1 MKKIIS
7 ILFLSLFLSGS
18 AYAKVK
24 TVEKNDD
31 YIILKYSSLLELD
44 VKKHRK
50 LFNKAMMVAADH
62 CNSIGKDAYWFM
74 GFARGD
80 EFVTR
85 GTYLIDI
92 EFKKLKKG
100 QYRII
105 CSKDLQSGL
114 KLFKNRVASYN
125 SELNLNIRP
134 REYLINSIENKK
146 KIPSLK
152 EENKKKAEEKKKKI
166 MDKQESAVKKTDNPA
181 EERNK
186 LLISCLK
193 DNRETSKKLRNTECE
208 AYADGKEV
216 DIGDDSGNPNEFS
229 EMRKKNE
236 NLKKKTNTTF
246 GGPRENAERVAALS
260 FYRIECGHLTSKGK
274 TMLSSQKSNMD
285 QSVYRATQRNLS
297 DLVIVEG
304 IDKTCNMLFG
314 VLKPQSL
321 VQ

>member
-7 ILFLSLFLSGS
+7 ILFLSLLLSGS

-31 YIILKYSSLLELD
+31 YIILKYSSLLELKP
-44 VKKHRK
+44 KKFSK
-50 LFNKAMMVAADH
+50 FFNKAMMFAADH
-62 CNSIGKDAYWFM
+62 CNSIGKDAYWFLA
-74 GFARGD
+74 FAKAD
-80 EFVTR
+80 KIKNMPLVDMEITN
-85 GTYLIDI
+85 
-92 EFKKLKKG
+92 LKKG

-114 KLFKNRVASYN
+114 KLFKNRVAGYN
-125 SELNLNIRP
+125 SELNLNLRP
-134 REYLINSIENKK
+134 KEYLINALENRK
-146 KIPSLK
+146 KIPSLRK
-152 EENKKKAEEKKKKI
+152 ENKKKAEEKKKKI
-166 MDKQESAVKKTDNPA
+166 MDNQESTIKKTDNPA

-321 VQ
+321 VE

>member
-1 MKKIIS
+1 MVLGL
-7 ILFLSLFLSGS
+7 LFGGS
-18 AYAKVK
+18 ASAKVK

-31 YIILKYSSLLELD
+31 YIILKYSSALELD
-44 VKKHRK
+44 EKKQRK
-50 LFNKAMMVAADH
+50 LFNKAMMVAANH
-62 CNSIGKDAYWFM
+62 CNSISKEAYWFL
-74 GFARGD
+74 GFARG
-80 EFVTR
+80 EGFATR
-85 GTYLIDI
+85 GTYLLDI

-134 REYLINSIENKK
+134 REYLINAVENRK

-152 EENKKKAEEKKKKI
+152 EEKKKKI
-166 MDKQESAVKKTDNPA
+166 MDKQQSVVKKTDNPA

-229 EMRKKNE
+229 EMRKKNK